1 MILDDTIAAIATPIG
16 EGGIGIIRI
25 SGPTALQIGLKIL
38 FNTNEKSFSK
48 IIERQVYHGLV
59 INPNSMK
66 TLDEVLFFYLKGPKS
81 FTGEDTLEIQA
92 HGGMLILAKI
102 LELVLQNGAR
112 LAEPGEFTQR
122 AFINGKIDLVQAE
135 SIIDLIRAKT
145 DKAHELALAQLT
157 GRTTKALT
165 KIENDLYQILI
176 NIEAALDFPEEGI
189 PDIQIAEMLQ
199 QATLIHQQLSSVLD
213 GVDEGRKYRD
223 GVKLV
228 IVGRPNVGKSSL
240 LNELLQEERA
250 IVTPI
255 PGTTRDIIEAPFQL
269 RGVPIRLIDT
279 AGLRETENVIERI
292 GISKT
297 EDYITQ
303 ADLILLML
311 DGSQSLTAEDKQI
324 IHRIKGFQVLTII
337 NKTDL
342 PQVLTRESLPEYTPD
357 RIIELSLVTKKGLE
371 EIENKIIELIGL
383 GNVNLDDRPL
393 LARVRHRQALEQS
406 LFALND
412 FISGL
417 SEGRSED
424 LLAVDLR
431 SCLNSLGSISG
442 KNVSEEI
449 IHGIFAQFCIGK

>member
-25 SGPTALQIGLKIL
+25 SGPIALQIGLKIL
-38 FNTNEKSFSK
+38 FNTREKSFTE
-48 IIERQVYHGLV
+48 IIQRQVYHGLV
-59 INPNSMK
+59 INPKSNQ

-157 GRTTKALT
+157 GRTTKALN
-165 KIENDLYQILI
+165 KIEDDLYQILI

-189 PDIQIAEMLQ
+189 PDIQRAEMLQ
-199 QATLIHQQLSSVLD
+199 QATSIHQQLSYVLE

-223 GVKLV
+223 GIKLV

-303 ADLILLML
+303 ADLILLVL
-311 DGSQSLTAEDKQI
+311 DGSQPLTAEDIQI

-342 PQVLTRESLPEYTPD
+342 PQVLTRDSLPEYTPD
-357 RIIELSLVTKKGLE
+357 RIIELSLLTKKGLE

-383 GNVNLDDRPL
+383 GNINLDDRPL

-406 LFALND
+406 LFALNE
-412 FISGL
+412 FITGL

-431 SCLNSLGSISG
+431 SCLNSLGTISG
-442 KNVSEEI
+442 KNVSNEI
-449 IHGIFAQFCIGK
+449 LQGIFTQFCIGK